1 MGLGEKTGSRIKTQA
16 SQPKPVILCCSI
28 KSFNRLIDSSYRVTL
43 VAAYTSCLWVV
54 RVCLLLTFTRDP
66 SHLVAAVYSYLIADW
81 PNPFQERNM
90 KKGVSRTTKPG
101 TEDEDPNQ
109 VQMVE
114 SMATLMRE
122 QADMLERLQRERDE
136 REERLQKEREECEE
150 RMFREQLEKQE
161 RWNEMQREAEEKRR
175 QHELDLLRMQQEFE
189 EKKNRADQKRKV
201 ADKLVK
207 WEDHDQPQDYLI
219 RFEDTM
225 KQADIPED
233 QWPHR
238 LRPLLSGRA
247 LMAYSRDVSEEAKGS
262 YQDLKDA
269 LLDSLGM
276 PVKQCRERIWS
287 IQRKGS
293 DSHQDTA
300 RKLEFVMQR
309 AAHGCGSVQ
318 EVVAKLT
325 MAKFLTLYSPD
336 VANYVQLQD
345 PCTVGEAANLV
356 QEYYQRQQSRDHRR
370 PYSQKPWMRSYDRGA
385 GGFRDDKPRADADGA
400 NREADKPGEVP
411 RFRDSYKGNAR
422 AGTRHGSGNGQG
434 EHREG
439 RDWVPTCY
447 SCGKKGHKRPE
458 CPDHRIGRVVSPVR
472 QAALRVDGHVGEHEC
487 QMTIDTGAQKTVV
500 KADLVKPEEY
510 IGDSIRLLGFD
521 GGAVTVPL
529 AKVWLHIGEY
539 VIKHVVAVCKDPPQQ
554 ALLGLDIGI
563 LDYLMKLEREQREQK
578 EASKL

>member
-1 MGLGEKTGSRIKTQA
+1 MSDQSE
-16 SQPKPVILCCSI
+16 ILI
-28 KSFNRLIDSSYRVTL
+28 FSS
-43 VAAYTSCLWVV
+43 
-54 RVCLLLTFTRDP
+54 
-66 SHLVAAVYSYLIADW
+66 
-81 PNPFQERNM
+81 E
-90 KKGVSRTTKPG
+90 
-101 TEDEDPNQ
+101 
-109 VQMVE
+109 
-114 SMATLMRE
+114 
-122 QADMLERLQRERDE
+122 
-136 REERLQKEREECEE
+136 
-150 RMFREQLEKQE
+150 
-161 RWNEMQREAEEKRR
+161 
-175 QHELDLLRMQQEFE
+175 
-189 EKKNRADQKRKV
+189 
-201 ADKLVK
+201 LVK

-287 IQRKGS
+287 IQRKDS

-325 MAKFLTLYSPD
+325 IAKFLTLYSPD

-345 PCTVGEAANLV
+345 HRTVGEAANLV
-356 QEYYQRQQSRDHRR
+356 HYQRQQSRDHRR
-370 PYSQKPWMRSYDRGA
+370 PYSQKPWMRSYDRSA
-385 GGFRDDKPRADADGA
+385 GGFRDNKLRADADGA

-439 RDWVPTCY
+439 RNWVPTCV
-447 SCGKKGHKRPE
+447 
-458 CPDHRIGRVVSPVR
+458 I
-472 QAALRVDGHVGEHEC
+472 HVGRR
-487 QMTIDTGAQKTVV
+487 DTSGQNVQTT
-500 KADLVKPEEY
+500 E
-510 IGDSIRLLGFD
+510 
-521 GGAVTVPL
+521 
-529 AKVWLHIGEY
+529 
-539 VIKHVVAVCKDPPQQ
+539 
-554 ALLGLDIGI
+554 
-563 LDYLMKLEREQREQK
+563 
-578 EASKL
+578 

>member
-1 MGLGEKTGSRIKTQA
+1 M
-16 SQPKPVILCCSI
+16 
-28 KSFNRLIDSSYRVTL
+28 
-43 VAAYTSCLWVV
+43 AAYTSCLWVV

-66 SHLVAAVYSYLIADW
+66 SHLVYSYLIADW

-90 KKGVSRTTKPG
+90 KKGVSRTTKPD

-136 REERLQKEREECEE
+136 REERLQKEREEREE

-336 VANYVQLQD
+336 VAQLQD
-345 PCTVGEAANLV
+345 PRTVGEAANLV

-370 PYSQKPWMRSYDRGA
+370 PYSQKPWMRSYDRGV
-385 GGFRDDKPRADADGA
+385 GGFRDGKPRADADGA
-400 NREADKPGEVP
+400 NREVDKPGEVP

-439 RDWVPTCY
+439 TLLV
-447 SCGKKGHKRPE
+447 
-458 CPDHRIGRVVSPVR
+458 I
-472 QAALRVDGHVGEHEC
+472 HVGRR
-487 QMTIDTGAQKTVV
+487 DTSGQSVQTT
-500 KADLVKPEEY
+500 E
-510 IGDSIRLLGFD
+510 
-521 GGAVTVPL
+521 
-529 AKVWLHIGEY
+529 
-539 VIKHVVAVCKDPPQQ
+539 
-554 ALLGLDIGI
+554 
-563 LDYLMKLEREQREQK
+563 
-578 EASKL
+578 